1 MKALFAATMIMAFLI
16 LCSNGMQAQTTQAK
30 LDHKVLLFI
39 KDGSPQ
45 LEYMLIHEVG
55 TMNRILKES
64 GFEVA
69 IATVSGEVL
78 KTDSITMTPNLKLDE
93 VNIKDYAGF
102 IFPCMAS
109 NTIQTEAVAFV
120 KKIAN
125 EGKPIAAQIGGVL
138 ILGEA
143 GVLKGKKFAF
153 KDEKDSNPSMY
164 PMLNDGI
171 YSGRGVIKDGNIIT
185 SGTCPLMEKV
195 YGYKDGTTEL
205 TRMLIDAAK
214 VSSK

>member
-1 MKALFAATMIMAFLI
+1 
-16 LCSNGMQAQTTQAK
+16 
-30 LDHKVLLFI
+30 
-39 KDGSPQ
+39 
-45 LEYMLIHEVG
+45 
-55 TMNRILKES
+55 
-64 GFEVA
+64 
-69 IATVSGEVL
+69 
-78 KTDSITMTPNLKLDE
+78 MTPNLKLDE
-93 VNIKDYAGF
+93 VNIENYAGF
-102 IFPCMAS
+102 MFPCMAR
-109 NTIQTEAVAFV
+109 NTIQPEAVTFV

-143 GVLKGKKFAF
+143 RVLKGKKFAF

-195 YGYKDGTTEL
+195 YGYKDGNTEL
-205 TRMLIDAAK
+205 TRMLIDAVKASNK
-214 VSSK
+214 

>member
-1 MKALFAATMIMAFLI
+1 MKILRATRVILAFL
-16 LCSNGMQAQTTQAK
+16 LCCTNGIQAQTMQPK
-30 LDHKVLLFI
+30 IEQKVLLFI

-45 LEYMLIHEVG
+45 LEYMLIYEVG
-55 TMNRILKES
+55 TIKKMLKES
-64 GFEVA
+64 GFEVT
-69 IATVSGEVL
+69 IATVSGDVL
-78 KTDSITMTPNLKLDE
+78 KTDSITLMPDLKLCE
-93 VNIKDYAGF
+93 VSIDNYAGF

-109 NTIQTEAVAFV
+109 NTIQPEAVAFV

-143 GVLKGKKFAF
+143 GVLKDKKFAF

-164 PMLNDGI
+164 PMLSNGI

-195 YGYKDGTTEL
+195 YGYKDGTSEL
-205 TRMLIDAAK
+205 TQMLIDDIKASNK
-214 VSSK
+214 